1 MILALLLMATAA
13 RGPAGCWESARMGR
27 SVEAKSCF
35 EALAA
40 SREPA
45 ARAEGLW
52 GLGLRKDANDAFRTA
67 HSMAPNNPALKTRWG
82 RLLLEGNSPGDARDL
97 FGEALKADQNYAP
110 AILGLALV
118 ASETFEKRAIELAQA
133 AIKADPNLLEARELL
148 ATLLLEQ
155 GDQGE
160 ASKAAEEA
168 LSSRQDALGAM
179 AVLAAIDTINDRPE
193 SAWFGKFA
201 AQNPRCGVCYRNVA
215 RHLVLNRRYPEAI
228 GFYRKA
234 LELDPD
240 LQIARAE
247 LGVNLMRTGESAQA
261 QKELTAAYEAGYRTA
276 ITTNSLQLLDTLQKF
291 KVYETPRT
299 VIKLEAKEA
308 ALLRPYVEREAE
320 RALSVFEKKYG
331 HKLPGKVT
339 IELYPDH
346 DDFAV
351 RTMGL
356 PGLGILGVCFGLSVA
371 MDSPSA
377 RPPGSF
383 HWASTLWHEL
393 SHVYALS
400 ITNFRVP
407 RWFTEGLSV
416 HEETATDPTWG
427 DRLTPDMLEA
437 IEKKKLLPVA
447 QLDRGFVRP
456 EGPAQVIVSYF
467 QAGRIC
473 DYVEATYGW
482 PKLMAMLK
490 AFGRVT
496 TTAAVIS
503 DVLGVK
509 PEEFD
514 KAFDAWLRK
523 QHEVPLRNFA
533 EWKARMKGLQARAVP
548 GGEDALKAE
557 FAKLVEMYPE
567 YVEGGNAYESLAAF
581 ERKAGRKDDERQWLA
596 RYLKMGGRSPASLK
610 RLAELERERGDIAAA
625 EDALRR
631 LLGIYPMKDEQLHRG
646 LASLRME
653 LKRFEGAAEE
663 WGAVLA
669 TGTTDIAGAHY
680 ERARALYAMG
690 REDDAKNEVLAS
702 LEAAPGFRAAQR
714 LLLELNAPKK
724 EGSKK

>member
-1 MILALLLMATAA
+1 MILPMLLIAA
-13 RGPAGCWESARMGR
+13 AQTPAVCWEHARMGR
-27 SVEAKSCF
+27 RTEAQTCF
-35 EALAA
+35 ENLAQ
-40 SREPA
+40 SRDAPV
-45 ARAEGLW
+45 RAEGLW
-52 GLGLRKDANDAFRTA
+52 GLGLRKDANGAFRMA
-67 HSMAPNNPALKTRWG
+67 HSQAPNSAALKTRWG

-97 FGEALKADQNYAP
+97 FGEALKIDPNYAP
-110 AILGLALV
+110 AMLGLALA
-118 ASETFEKRAIELAQA
+118 ASETFEKRAIELTQA
-133 AIKADPNLLEARELL
+133 ALKADPKLLEARELL

-168 LSSRQDALGAM
+168 LSTRQDALGAM
-179 AVLAAIDTINDRPE
+179 SVLAAIDTLNDRPN
-193 SAWFGKFA
+193 SAWFAKFA
-201 AQNPRCGVCYRNVA
+201 AQHPRCGSCYRGVA

-228 GFYRKA
+228 AFYRKA
-234 LELDPD
+234 LELEPD

-261 QKELTAAYEAGYRTA
+261 QKELAAAYEAGYRTA
-276 ITTNSLQLLDTLQKF
+276 ITTNSLQLLDTLRKF
-291 KVYETPRT
+291 KVYETPRA
-299 VIKLEAKEA
+299 VIKLEGKEA
-308 ALLRPYVEREAE
+308 ALLKPYVEREAE
-320 RALSVFEKKYG
+320 RALALFEKKYG
-331 HKLPGKVT
+331 YKLPGKVT

-437 IEKKKLLPVA
+437 IDKKKLLPVA

-456 EGPAQVIVSYF
+456 DGPAQVIVSYF

-473 DYVEATYGW
+473 DYIEAAYGW
-482 PKLMAMLK
+482 PKLMQMLK

-503 DVLGVK
+503 EVLGVK

-514 KAFDAWLRK
+514 RSFDAWLRK
-523 QHEVPLRNFA
+523 QHETPLKNFA
-533 EWKARMKGLQARAVP
+533 EWKARMKGLQAAAAP
-548 GGEDALKAE
+548 GGEEALRKE
-557 FAKLVEMYPE
+557 ISRLVEMYPE
-567 YVEGGNAYESLAAF
+567 YVEAGNAYETLAAL
-581 ERKAGRKDDERQWLA
+581 ERKAGSKDGERQWLA
-596 RYLKMGGRSPASLK
+596 RYMKMGGRSPSSLK
-610 RLAELERERGDIAAA
+610 RLAELEQERGDSAAA
-625 EDALRR
+625 EDVLSRV
-631 LLGIYPMKDEQLHRG
+631 LGIYPMKDEQLHRR

-653 LKRFEGAAEE
+653 LKRYSGAAEE

-669 TGTTDIAGAHY
+669 TRTTDVAGAHY
-680 ERARALYAMG
+680 ERARA
-690 REDDAKNEVLAS
+690 
-702 LEAAPGFRAAQR
+702 
-714 LLLELNAPKK
+714 
-724 EGSKK
+724 

>member
-1 MILALLLMATAA
+1 MILPMLLMAAA
-13 RGPAGCWESARMGR
+13 QTPAACWENARMGR
-27 SVEAKSCF
+27 STEAKGCF
-35 EALAA
+35 ENLVQSRDAAL
-40 SREPA
+40 
-45 ARAEGLW
+45 RAEGLW
-52 GLGLRKDANDAFRTA
+52 GLGMRKDANDAFRMA
-67 HSMAPNNPALKTRWG
+67 HGQAPNSSALKTRWG

-97 FGEALKADQNYAP
+97 FGEALKIDQNYAP
-110 AILGLALV
+110 AMLGLAIV
-118 ASETFEKRAIELAQA
+118 ASETFEKRAIELAQS
-133 AIKADPNLLEARELL
+133 AIKADPKLLEARELL

-168 LSSRQDALGAM
+168 LSTRQDALGAM
-179 AVLAAIDTINDRPE
+179 SVLAAIDTLNDRPA
-193 SAWFGKFA
+193 SPWFAKFA
-201 AQNPRCGVCYRNVA
+201 AQNPRCGSCYRGVA

-228 GFYRKA
+228 AFYRKA
-234 LELDPD
+234 LELDPE

-261 QKELTAAYEAGYRTA
+261 QKELAAAYEAGYRTA

-291 KVYETPRT
+291 KIYETQRA
-299 VIKLEAKEA
+299 VIKLEPKEA

-320 RALSVFEKKYG
+320 RALAVFEKKYG
-331 HKLPGKVT
+331 YKLPGKVT
-339 IELYPDH
+339 IEIYPDH

-393 SHVYALS
+393 SHVFALS

-456 EGPAQVIVSYF
+456 EGPAQVMVSYF

-473 DYVEATYGW
+473 DYIETTYGW
-482 PKLMAMLK
+482 PKLMEMLK

-496 TTAAVIS
+496 TTQAVIS
-503 DVLGVK
+503 EVLGVK

-514 KAFDAWLRK
+514 RNFDAWLRK
-523 QHEVPLRNFA
+523 QHEAPLKNFA
-533 EWKARMKGLQARAVP
+533 EWKARMKGLQAAAVP
-548 GGEDALKAE
+548 GGDEALRKEIAR
-557 FAKLVEMYPE
+557 LVDMYPE
-567 YVEGGNAYESLAAF
+567 YVEGGNAYETLAAL
-581 ERKAGRKDDERQWLA
+581 EKKAGSKDGERQWLS
-596 RYLKMGGRSPASLK
+596 RYMKMGGRNPLSLK
-610 RLAELERERGDIAAA
+610 RLAELEQERGDHAAA
-625 EDALRR
+625 EDVLRR
-631 LLGIYPMKDEQLHRG
+631 VLGIYPMKDEQLHRR

-680 ERARALYAMG
+680 ERARAYHAMG
-690 REDDAKNEVLAS
+690 RDEDAKNEVLSS

-714 LLLELNAPKK
+714 LLLELNASKK